1 MLRRLLAFAAAL
13 LTALQLSAQTTKK
26 SEQDSLVS
34 LISAKS
40 MELFDKDGES
50 FRKVTGPAQF
60 LHNNTYLI
68 CDTALWNVNT
78 EEIYAIGHVKILQE
92 GTQLTGDSLKYYIN
106 QNLAEFR
113 GHIVQLEDKDRN
125 MLRTRNLDYNTKDS
139 VAIFRN
145 GGSMKSSKGDVIESR
160 SGTYD
165 SKINQFTFSDNVNMF
180 TDSVFVN
187 TTSLTYYT
195 DTDLAEFG
203 LFTNAWKDES
213 MLSSNGGWFDRPK
226 NLFFFTNMVHAQ
238 DTSKEAWADSLFYH
252 RNTGDLEVMGNVQ
265 VTDTS
270 RHVTALA
277 GLASY
282 VDSISTLKLQRDPA
296 IVGRVAQN
304 NDGKDTV
311 WVAGDTL
318 IYRTL
323 MKFQVPESDSL
334 EAAKRLEDLATD
346 AVMSYRRRAAEEAAE
361 AAKKAAEENQN
372 AQFQDRGPQAARK
385 PDKAKSAASSESAP
399 ASAPTESTPPAEPVA
414 PPSEPAVPDTMATQ
428 PADSSLHEPVLA
440 DSLAA
445 NQDSTVLAAQPK
457 DSTKVAYITGLSRVR
472 VFRSDIQMYSDS
484 LQYNDLDSLIRL
496 YDKPIV
502 WNEDVRQYSADSIF
516 AVIHDGRLS
525 KASLMS
531 DAFIIMQEKL
541 DTSCFDQIRSTEM
554 LAYFDTTAGRLSRFD
569 ALGDASAIFY
579 IKEDSVLATVNKS
592 AAKMLYAAFKDGDI
606 DRIHYFES
614 VSNDAYPRAQ
624 MTKDDRFLKG
634 FHWEPGKRPKGPSDI
649 TTRRIRPSQMDE
661 YSSRVRPRYVETDR
675 YYPGYISGIYK
686 EISKRD
692 SLSRVHATEE
702 KERKAFVQDSLAA
715 ARDSLALRDSLARAD
730 SLAIA
735 ASGAGLP
742 AAKDSTALADSL
754 AGRGLSAADSL
765 ARADSLAKAASNLSP
780 KELKRQQHEAQA
792 KARADAKAAKA
803 AAKERRWAQLD
814 SLDAAKAQAK
824 LDKKNARDRA
834 KKLDAYKRQL
844 QQDQKDNARLERYK
858 ARYERQK
865 ARDDARKARR
875 DSLAAARDAARA
887 SSADSLATPVAAD
900 PLAAPQPADSATTL
914 HPAATAPIQLPASSP
929 DTLHPGTPWK
939 SDIFSLHYTEYFL
952 PLGQKKRRI

>member
-13 LTALQLSAQTTKK
+13 LTALQLSAQTAKK

-385 PDKAKSAASSESAP
+385 PDKAGNAEKSAGPGEAVRGGQLPSAP
-399 ASAPTESTPPAEPVA
+399 PDTVSHEPKI
-414 PPSEPAVPDTMATQ
+414 PEPALPT
-428 PADSSLHEPVLA
+428 ADSMTMKQDSTALA
-440 DSLAA
+440 MTDSLAA
-445 NQDSTVLAAQPK
+445 TDTLVAADTLAATDTLVAADSLRLKAVADSIAALPK
-457 DSTKVAYITGLSRVR
+457 DSTRVAYISGLGRVR
-472 VFRSDIQMYSDS
+472 VYRSDIQMYSDS

-516 AVIHDGRLS
+516 AVIHGGRLS

-531 DAFIIMQEKL
+531 NAFIIMQESL
-541 DTSCFDQIRSTEM
+541 DTNCYDQIRSTEM
-554 LAYFDTTAGRLSRFD
+554 LAYFDSTAGKLSRFD

-592 AAKMLYAAFKDGDI
+592 AAKKIG
-606 DRIHYFES
+606 
-614 VSNDAYPRAQ
+614 RA
-624 MTKDDRFLKG
+624 
-634 FHWEPGKRPKGPSDI
+634 H
-649 TTRRIRPSQMDE
+649 
-661 YSSRVRPRYVETDR
+661 V
-675 YYPGYISGIYK
+675 
-686 EISKRD
+686 
-692 SLSRVHATEE
+692 
-702 KERKAFVQDSLAA
+702 
-715 ARDSLALRDSLARAD
+715 
-730 SLAIA
+730 
-735 ASGAGLP
+735 
-742 AAKDSTALADSL
+742 
-754 AGRGLSAADSL
+754 
-765 ARADSLAKAASNLSP
+765 
-780 KELKRQQHEAQA
+780 
-792 KARADAKAAKA
+792 
-803 AAKERRWAQLD
+803 
-814 SLDAAKAQAK
+814 
-824 LDKKNARDRA
+824 
-834 KKLDAYKRQL
+834 
-844 QQDQKDNARLERYK
+844 
-858 ARYERQK
+858 
-865 ARDDARKARR
+865 
-875 DSLAAARDAARA
+875 
-887 SSADSLATPVAAD
+887 
-900 PLAAPQPADSATTL
+900 
-914 HPAATAPIQLPASSP
+914 
-929 DTLHPGTPWK
+929 
-939 SDIFSLHYTEYFL
+939 
-952 PLGQKKRRI
+952 

>member
-13 LTALQLSAQTTKK
+13 LTALQLSAQTAKK

-68 CDTALWNVNT
+68 CDTALWNVNM

-203 LFTNAWKDES
+203 LFTNAWKNES

-803 AAKERRWAQLD
+803 ATKERRWAQLD

>member
-385 PDKAKSAASSESAP
+385 PDKSKSAASSESAP

>member
-13 LTALQLSAQTTKK
+13 LTALQLSAQTAKK

-238 DTSKEAWADSLFYH
+238 DTSKEAWTDSLFYH

>member
-13 LTALQLSAQTTKK
+13 LTALQLSAQTAKK